1 MTNEYMTKEE
11 VEEYLKALI
20 LREKLEKQ
28 IVEEQVRIMKDC
40 LRIGQQWD

>member
-1 MTNEYMTKEE
+1 MTNEHMTKEE
-11 VEEYLKALI
+11 VEEYLKVLI

>member
-1 MTNEYMTKEE
+1 MTNEHMTKEE

>member
-1 MTNEYMTKEE
+1 MTKEE
-11 VEEYLKALI
+11 VEEYLKVLI

-28 IVEEQVRIMKDC
+28 IVEEQVRIMKEC